1 MATDEYAMEVDCV
14 AVLIQII
21 EQRGKEVALTVWEQ
35 AEADAMAA
43 GAKGISAAQ
52 MRQSWAEYEAQE

>member
-1 MATDEYAMEVDCV
+1 MATDEYAMEFDCV
-14 AVLIQII
+14 AVLVAII
-21 EQRGKEVALTVWEQ
+21 EQRGKEVALTIWEH

-43 GAKGISAAQ
+43 GAKSISAAQ